1 MGFSTLGI
9 APLLLTILEKLGL
22 TVPTAIQEKS
32 IPTVLLSKDVIGIAQ
47 TGTGKTLAFGL
58 PMIQLLAKGS
68 GTGLIVLPT
77 RELAMQVEETLRKVG
92 GSLGLRTC
100 VLVGGAPMGP
110 QLGAIRQKPHIVVAT
125 PGRLN
130 DHLKQRTIDLSTVIM
145 LVLDEADRM
154 LDMGFEPQIR
164 SILATVP
171 KVHQTLLFSATMP
184 PKIREMAATYMKNP
198 TTVQIAQGGTTIEK
212 VTQEVYMISKDEKI
226 QLLDKLLSDHTGSV
240 LVFSRTK
247 HGAKKLSHKIKDMGH
262 TSADIH
268 SNRSLAQRKAALDG
282 FKSGKHRVLVAT
294 DIAARGIDVPDL
306 SLVVNFDLPDNP
318 EDYVHRI
325 GRTGRAGKG
334 GKAISFAEHSQR
346 YDVKEIERLI
356 RKNIAQIAVPTL
368 PPKRATV
375 SGADDI
381 DRPERNRF
389 DRFAKRGP
397 SRPNNN
403 NNGASGRSTQFGRSN
418 SPHRTKAYQGSKPAH
433 ATPGSRS
440 MGSGEYKTFRR

>member
-1 MGFSTLGI
+1 MTFNELGVS
-9 APLLLTILEKLGL
+9 PLLTTILEKVGIKE
-22 TVPTAIQEKS
+22 PSPIQEKA
-32 IPTVLLSKDVIGIAQ
+32 IPIVLLGKDVIGIAQ

-58 PMIQLLAKGS
+58 PMIQLLAKGK

-77 RELAMQVEETLRKVG
+77 RELAMQVDETLRKIG
-92 GSLGLRTC
+92 GSLGLRTAM
-100 VLVGGAPMGP
+100 LVGGAPMGP
-110 QLGAIRQKPHIVVAT
+110 QLSAIRQKPHIVVAT

-130 DHLKQRTIDLSTVIM
+130 DHLKQRTIDLSGVAM

-164 SILATVP
+164 TILAAMP
-171 KVHQTLLFSATMP
+171 KEHQTLLFSATMP
-184 PKIREMAATYMKNP
+184 PEIRNMAATYMKNP
-198 TTVQIAQGGTTIEK
+198 TTVQIAQTGTTIDK
-212 VTQEVYMISKDEKI
+212 VTQEMYMISKDEKI

-268 SNRSLAQRKAALDG
+268 SNRSLSQRKAALDG
-282 FKSGKHRVLVAT
+282 FKSGRHRVLVAT
-294 DIAARGIDVPDL
+294 DIAARGIDVVDL
-306 SLVVNFDLPDNP
+306 SLVINFDLPDNP

-325 GRTGRAGKG
+325 GRTGRAGKS
-334 GKAISFAEHSQR
+334 GKAISFAEHGQK
-346 YDVKEIERLI
+346 YDVKDIERLI
-356 RKNIAQIAVPTL
+356 RKSIPQVAVPTL

-403 NNGASGRSTQFGRSN
+403 SNGASGRTSQFGRSN
-418 SPHRTKAYQGSKPAH
+418 SPQRTSGYQGSKPAH
-433 ATPGSRS
+433 ATPGGRS